1 MAAKDLRS
9 VLFFMADLR
18 KVIRLILSPEPAG
31 THTDSSLLFVGS
43 SLPEA
48 PREKKTR
55 RRDEYLQRAFRTSLK
70 ISEEVE
76 SFQAKEA

>member
-1 MAAKDLRS
+1 MSGKASGMAAKDLRS

-31 THTDSSLLFVGS
+31 PHTDSSLLFVGS

-48 PREKKTR
+48 PREKKHAGETN
-55 RRDEYLQRAFRTSLK
+55 
-70 ISEEVE
+70 ISSVL
-76 SFQAKEA
+76 FGLL